1 MLDKSEAPSTLMCF
15 SFSFENAYIHSDF
28 LASCSALC
36 YSTFFGST
44 IGFPSLKTRESGP
57 I

>member
-1 MLDKSEAPSTLMCF
+1 MLDKSEAPSTLVCF
-15 SFSFENAYIHSDF
+15 SFSLENAYIHSDF